1 MANISGKI
9 KNIRDAF
16 LTEICYAYIMRRFGI
31 KTLNLILTLLLAV
44 FVFAPLLGDG
54 MPVHASA
61 IKDKEKEIEE
71 WESIIENIES
81 EIESY
86 TGEQDILL
94 EQIDDLNAEIIN
106 VLASIDLLEEQITQ
120 KEADIAV
127 KQQEYEVAKQ
137 VQEEQEIAMAQ
148 RIKLSYE
155 TSSSDS
161 IISRILSSL
170 SFSQLLNR
178 VTYAES
184 VVDYDSKMLKQY
196 EQTKKEV
203 HDIWEQLEAEKA
215 NLEADKVALEEQK
228 VYCDEL
234 KADLQAKADNY
245 EALIAEA
252 EREAKNAKSELKKEQ
267 QALKKLKEEERRRQE
282 EERRQ
287 EALNKTY
294 ETTDYTKIVDGAT
307 GSDEGKKIAKYGLQ
321 YIGNKYVY
329 GGTSLTNGTDC
340 SGFTMRVY
348 EAFGYDLPRT
358 SYSQRSVGKSVAYAD
373 AQPGDLIC
381 YSGHVGIY
389 IGGGY
394 IVHASNS
401 KPYPSGGIKVNKATY
416 RTILSVRRIIE

>member
-1 MANISGKI
+1 M
-9 KNIRDAF
+9 
-16 LTEICYAYIMRRFGI
+16 TEICYAYIMRRFGTKI
-31 KTLNLILTLLLAV
+31 FNFILTFLLAA

-54 MPVHASA
+54 MLVQAST
-61 IKDKEKEIEE
+61 IKEKEKEIEE
-71 WESIIENIES
+71 WENIIEGIEN
-81 EIESY
+81 EIDSY

-106 VLASIDLLEEQITQ
+106 VLASISLLEEQITQ

-137 VQEEQEIAMAQ
+137 IQEEQEIAMAQ

-155 TSSSDS
+155 TNGSES
-161 IISRILSSL
+161 IIGRILSSL
-170 SFSQLLNR
+170 SFSHLLNR
-178 VTYAES
+178 TTYAES

-203 HDIWEQLEAEKA
+203 HDIWDQLEAEKA
-215 NLEADKVALEEQK
+215 ALEADKAALEAQK

-234 KADLQAKADNY
+234 KADLQEKADNY
-245 EALIAEA
+245 DALIAQA
-252 EREAKNAKSELKKEQ
+252 EREAKNAKAELKKEQ
-267 QALKKLKEEERRRQE
+267 QELKKLKEEERRRQE
-282 EERRQ
+282 EARRQ

-307 GSDEGKKIAKYGLQ
+307 GSDEGKKVAKYGLQ

-358 SYSQRSVGKSVAYAD
+358 SYAQRSAGKEVKYAD

-416 RTILSVRRIIE
+416 RSILSVRRIIE

>member
-1 MANISGKI
+1 MTKV
-9 KNIRDAF
+9 
-16 LTEICYAYIMRRFGI
+16 CYDCIMKRFGTKI
-31 KTLNLILTLLLAV
+31 LNLILTLLLAV
-44 FVFAPLLGDG
+44 FVYAPLVGDG
-54 MPVHASA
+54 MPVFAST
-61 IKDKEKEIEE
+61 IKDKEEEIAE
-71 WESIIENIES
+71 WKNIIAGIED

-106 VLASIDLLEEQITQ
+106 VLASIGLLEEQIVQ

-155 TSSSDS
+155 TGGTES
-161 IISRILSSL
+161 IWARILSSL

-178 VTYAES
+178 TTYAES
-184 VVDYDSKMLKQY
+184 VIDYDSKMLKQY
-196 EQTKKEV
+196 EQIKKEV
-203 HDIWEQLEAEKA
+203 HDMWDRLEAEKVA
-215 NLEADKVALEEQK
+215 LEADKAALEEQEA
-228 VYCDEL
+228 YCEEL
-234 KADLQAKADNY
+234 KAELQQKADNY
-245 EALIAEA
+245 DALIAAAEA
-252 EREAKNAKSELKKEQ
+252 EAKSAKSELKKEQ
-267 QALKKLKEEERRRQE
+267 QALEKLKEEERRRQE
-282 EERRQ
+282 ETRRQ
-287 EALNKTY
+287 EALNQTY

-358 SYSQRSVGKSVAYAD
+358 SYSQRSVGKEVAYAD
-373 AQPGDLIC
+373 AQPGDIIC

-401 KPYPSGGIKVNKATY
+401 KPYPQGGIKINKATY
-416 RTILSVRRIIE
+416 RSILSVRRIVN

>member
-1 MANISGKI
+1 M
-9 KNIRDAF
+9 
-16 LTEICYAYIMRRFGI
+16 TEICYAYIMRRFGI
-31 KTLNLILTLLLAV
+31 KTLNFIFTLLLAV
-44 FVFAPLLGDG
+44 FVYAPLVGDG
-54 MPVHASA
+54 MPVYAST
-61 IKDKEKEIEE
+61 IKDKEEEIEE
-71 WESIIENIES
+71 WKNIIAGIED

-106 VLASIDLLEEQITQ
+106 VLASIGLLEEEIVQ

-137 VQEEQEIAMAQ
+137 IQEEQEIAMAQ

-155 TSSSDS
+155 TGGTESVWA
-161 IISRILSSL
+161 RILSSL

-178 VTYAES
+178 TTYAES
-184 VVDYDSKMLKQY
+184 VIDYDSKMLKQY

-203 HDIWEQLEAEKA
+203 HDMWDKLEAEKTA
-215 NLEADKVALEEQK
+215 LEADKAALEEQEA
-228 VYCDEL
+228 YCEEL
-234 KADLQAKADNY
+234 KAELQQKADNY
-245 EALIAEA
+245 DALIAAAEA
-252 EREAKNAKSELKKEQ
+252 EAKNAKSQLKKEQ
-267 QALKKLKEEERRRQE
+267 QALEKLKEEERRRQE
-282 EERRQ
+282 EARRQ
-287 EALNKTY
+287 EALNQTY

-358 SYSQRSVGKSVAYAD
+358 SYSQRSAGKEVAYAD
-373 AQPGDLIC
+373 AQPGDIIC

-401 KPYPSGGIKVNKATY
+401 KPYPQGGIKINKATY
-416 RTILSVRRIIE
+416 RTILSVRRIVN

>member
-1 MANISGKI
+1 M
-9 KNIRDAF
+9 
-16 LTEICYAYIMRRFGI
+16 TEICYDYIMRRFGI
-31 KTLNLILTLLLAV
+31 KTLNFILTIILAV

-54 MPVHASA
+54 MPVYASA
-61 IKDKEKEIEE
+61 IKDKEEKIEE
-71 WESIIENIES
+71 WENIIENIES

-106 VLASIDLLEEQITQ
+106 VMASISLLEEQIAQ

-137 VQEEQEIAMAQ
+137 IQEEQEIAMAQ

-155 TSSSDS
+155 TNGSES
-161 IISRILSSL
+161 IIARILSSL

-178 VTYAES
+178 TTYAES

-203 HDIWEQLEAEKA
+203 HDIWDQLEAEKVA
-215 NLEADKVALEEQK
+215 LEADKLALEEQK

-234 KADLQAKADNY
+234 KADLQEKADNY
-245 EALIAEA
+245 DALIAQA
-252 EREAKNAKSELKKEQ
+252 EQEAKNAKTELKKEQ

-282 EERRQ
+282 EARRQ

-307 GSDEGKKIAKYGLQ
+307 GSDEGKKVAKYGLQ

-358 SYSQRSVGKSVAYAD
+358 SYAQRSAGKEVAYAD

-416 RTILSVRRIIE
+416 RSILSVRRIIE

>member
-1 MANISGKI
+1 M
-9 KNIRDAF
+9 
-16 LTEICYAYIMRRFGI
+16 TEICYAYIMRRFGI
-31 KTLNLILTLLLAV
+31 KTFKFILIL
-44 FVFAPLLGDG
+44 VFAIFVAAPLAGDG
-54 MPVHASA
+54 TIVCASA
-61 IKDKEKEIEE
+61 IKDKEEEIEE
-71 WESIIENIES
+71 WKEIIAGIED
-81 EIESY
+81 EIEAY

-106 VLASIDLLEEQITQ
+106 VLASISLLEEQIAG

-137 VQEEQEIAMAQ
+137 IQEEQEIAMAQ

-155 TSSSDS
+155 TGGTES

-178 VTYAES
+178 ATYAES
-184 VVDYDSKMLKQY
+184 VIDYDSKMLRQY
-196 EQTKKEV
+196 EQTKQEV
-203 HDIWEQLEAEKA
+203 HDMWEQLEAEKVA
-215 NLEADKVALEEQK
+215 LEADKVALEEQEA
-228 VYCDEL
+228 YCEEL
-234 KADLQAKADNY
+234 KAELQQKADDY
-245 EALIAEA
+245 DTLIAAAEA
-252 EREAKNAKSELKKEQ
+252 EAKNAKSELKKEQ
-267 QALKKLKEEERRRQE
+267 KALEKLKEEERRRQE
-282 EERRQ
+282 EARRQ

-307 GSDEGKKIAKYGLQ
+307 GSDEGKKVAKYGLQ

-358 SYSQRSVGKSVAYAD
+358 SYSQRSAGKEVAYAD
-373 AQPGDLIC
+373 AQPGDVIC

-401 KPYPSGGIKVNKATY
+401 KPYPQGGIKISKATY

>member
-1 MANISGKI
+1 MAYFSKKI
-9 KNIRDAF
+9 NNIRDAF
-16 LTEICYAYIMRRFGI
+16 LTKICYACIMKRFGI
-31 KTLNLILTLLLAV
+31 KTLNFILTFLLAV
-44 FVFAPLLGDG
+44 FVFAPLVGDG
-54 MPVHASA
+54 MPVYASA
-61 IKDKEKEIEE
+61 IKDKEEEIEE
-71 WESIIENIES
+71 WENIIEGIED

-106 VLASIDLLEEQITQ
+106 VLASIGLLEEQITG

-137 VQEEQEIAMAQ
+137 IQEEQEIAMAQ

-155 TSSSDS
+155 TGGTES

-170 SFSQLLNR
+170 SFAQLLNR
-178 VTYAES
+178 AIYAES
-184 VVDYDSKMLKQY
+184 VIDYDSKMLKQY

-203 HDIWEQLEAEKA
+203 HDMWDQLEAEKVA
-215 NLEADKVALEEQK
+215 LEADKAALEEQEA
-228 VYCDEL
+228 YCEEL
-234 KADLQAKADNY
+234 KAELQQKADDY
-245 EALIAEA
+245 DALIAAA
-252 EREAKNAKSELKKEQ
+252 EQEAKNAKAELKKEQ
-267 QALKKLKEEERRRQE
+267 KALEKLKEEERRRQE
-282 EERRQ
+282 EARRQ

-294 ETTDYTKIVDGAT
+294 ETTDYTKVVDGAT

-329 GGTSLTNGTDC
+329 GGTSLTNGIDC

-358 SYSQRSVGKSVAYAD
+358 SYLQRSAGREVSYAD

-389 IGGGY
+389 MGGGY

-401 KPYPSGGIKVNKATY
+401 KPYPQGGIKVNKATY